1 VCYVAL
7 PLVPPLC
14 GWQKLGEGP
23 VQALAYL
30 AWPDT
35 GCSLVPAFSCA
46 EILIG
51 RLFSSRTRKSRAA
64 QAARL
69 GALSRQIKSR
79 TGERVG

>member
-1 VCYVAL
+1 MCYVAL
-7 PLVPPLC
+7 PLVPPSC

-35 GCSLVPAFSCA
+35 DGSLVPAFSGT

-51 RLFSSRTRKSRAA
+51 RIFSSRIRKSRAA
-64 QAARL
+64 PAARREDSPESIRNRI
-69 GALSRQIKSR
+69 AET
-79 TGERVG
+79 TG